1 MLKNWPAGVD
11 PFASPLNNRL
21 PVYYLPIQ
29 YPQAIVVDSMLLMEP
44 PSSLC
49 RASFALSRPVINRIR
64 QTIAAGFTLIASFWP
79 QKSRSSQ
86 TTLFSSFSSR
96 SPRSLNLHAWRL
108 SNHPPCRKASGEVA
122 RFISRARHPNT
133 MKL

>member
-1 MLKNWPAGVD
+1 MASRRRPFCLFPQQPAAGLL
-11 PFASPLNNRL
+11 FTSSGSASNSRG
-21 PVYYLPIQ
+21 Q
-29 YPQAIVVDSMLLMEP
+29 YASFMEP
-44 PSSLC
+44 PASLC
-49 RASFALSRPVINRIR
+49 LASFALSRPVINRIR

-108 SNHPPCRKASGEVA
+108 SNHPPRRKASREVA